1 MKKLKNEAA
10 DFTTCPSEA
19 CGMKVDT
26 WDMNGER
33 LCFACLDDRGLVDY
47 GYDLAE

>member
-10 DFTTCPSEA
+10 DFTTCPCEA

-47 GYDLAE
+47 GNDFAE